1 MKKKTQKIV
10 VSILAGFLAAIMVL
24 SLVLSILPVPAA
36 ASKSSS
42 EIQEQIDALEA
53 EQAKLQEEMDK
64 LQSQME
70 ENQSATADVVAEKRN
85 IDQQIS
91 LLMSKISSIN
101 EQVDAYNVL
110 IADKQEELDDAQVK
124 LAYLNEKNKERIRAM
139 EEEGSLSYWS
149 VLFKANS
156 FSDFLDRLNMIEEIA
171 ASDRRRIKE
180 MSDAAA
186 EVAQAKQILFDKK
199 TDLEGTKTE
208 LAAAREELEGKREE
222 SDAILAKLLEEAQR
236 LDNDMFDYHQKTDEL
251 LAELGAA
258 QVEFEDAK
266 YQEWLA
272 TSQSTSGSGSGS
284 GSGNGGGEYSP
295 PPASGDWMIPCNYVL
310 FTSAYGWR
318 EPPAEGAS
326 TFQGGVD
333 LAGPEGTPIYATRS
347 GYVYRSGYTDYN
359 GYYVGVDHGDG
370 FASAY
375 LHLMTNAIVSVGEY
389 VSQGQVIGYMGST
402 GISTGPHLHFTIYYN
417 GDTVNPAEYIDF
429 Y

>member
-1 MKKKTQKIV
+1 MNKKTQKLV
-10 VSILAGFLAAIMVL
+10 VSILAGVMAAVMLL
-24 SLVLSILPVPAA
+24 SLVMSILPVRVAA
-36 ASKSSS
+36 TRSSG
-42 EIQEQIDALEA
+42 EIQNQIDALEA
-53 EQAKLQEEMDK
+53 EQAKLEEEMDK
-64 LQSQME
+64 LQTQLE
-70 ENQSATADVVAEKRN
+70 ENLSATADVVAEKSN
-85 IDQQIS
+85 IDHQIS
-91 LLMSKISSIN
+91 LLMTKISNIN

-110 IADKQEELDDAQVK
+110 IADKQEELDEAQAK

-156 FSDFLDRLNMIEEIA
+156 FSDFLDRLNMVEEIA

-186 EVAQAKQILFDKK
+186 EVAEAKQTLFDKK

-208 LAAAREELEGKREE
+208 LDAARETLDAKRAE
-222 SDAILAKLLEEAQR
+222 SEAILSKLLEEAQR

-251 LAELGAA
+251 LAELGQA
-258 QVEFEDAK
+258 QLDLEDAK

-272 TSQSTSGSGSGS
+272 TSQATTAPNYSGGYDDPYG
-284 GSGNGGGEYSP
+284 P
-295 PPASGDWMIPCNYVL
+295 PPASGDWIIPCNYVL

-318 EPPAEGAS
+318 EPPLDGAS
-326 TFQGGVD
+326 SFHGGVD
-333 LAGPEGTPIYATRS
+333 LAGPEGTPIYAARS
-347 GYVYRSGYTDYN
+347 GYVYRGGYTDIN
-359 GYYVGVDHGDG
+359 GYYVAIDHGDG

-375 LHLMTNAIVSVGEY
+375 LHMVYYIVDIGDY
-389 VSQGQVIGYMGST
+389 VTQGQVIGYMGTT
-402 GISTGPHLHFTIYYN
+402 GVSTGPHLHFTIYYN

>member
-1 MKKKTQKIV
+1 MKKKTQRIV
-10 VSILAGFLAAIMVL
+10 VSILAGFLAVVMLL
-24 SLVLSILPVPAA
+24 SLILSILPVRAA
-36 ASKSSS
+36 AAKSSS
-42 EIQEQIDALEA
+42 EIQAQIDALE
-53 EQAKLQEEMDK
+53 EKQAQLQEEMDK
-64 LQSQME
+64 LQSQMD
-70 ENQSATADVVAEKRN
+70 ENQSATADVVAEKSN

-110 IADKQEELDDAQVK
+110 IADKQEELDEAQAK
-124 LAYLNEKNKERIRAM
+124 LTYLNEKNKERIRAM

-156 FSDFLDRLNMIEEIA
+156 FSDFLDRLNMVEEIA

-186 EVAQAKQILFDKK
+186 EVAEAKQTLSDKK
-199 TDLEGTKTE
+199 FGLESTKAE
-208 LAAAREELEGKREE
+208 LTVAQEELEAKSLE
-222 SDAILAKLLEEAQR
+222 SEAILAKLVAEAQR

-251 LAELGAA
+251 LAELGQA
-258 QVEFEDAK
+258 QIDLEDAQ

-272 TSQSTSGSGSGS
+272 TSQPSYSGGN
-284 GSGNGGGEYSP
+284 SGNGGGGYSDSTP
-295 PPASGDWMIPCNYVL
+295 PTSGDWMIPCNYVL

-318 EPPAEGAS
+318 VPPAEGAS
-326 TFQGGVD
+326 TFHGGVD

-347 GYVYRSGYTDYN
+347 GYVYRSGYTEYN

-375 LHLMTNAIVSVGEY
+375 LHLMTYPIVSVGEY
-389 VSQGQVIGYMGST
+389 VSQGQVIGYMGNT
-402 GISTGPHLHFTIYYN
+402 GISTGPHLHFTVYYN
-417 GDTVNPAEYIDF
+417 GNTVNPAEYISF